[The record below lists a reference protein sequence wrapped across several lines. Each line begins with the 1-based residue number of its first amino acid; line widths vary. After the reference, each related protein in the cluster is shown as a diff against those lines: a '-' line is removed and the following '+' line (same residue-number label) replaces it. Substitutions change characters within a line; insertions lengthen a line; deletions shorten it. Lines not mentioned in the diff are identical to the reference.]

1 MVTEFILLLVGGYLM
16 GSIPA
21 AYLAARWSRR
31 IDIRQ
36 YGSGNV
42 GGANLFKVSAKW
54 IAVIVG
60 LFDIGKAMLAVWVA
74 HLVGLD
80 IAPQV
85 AIGIAGVVGHNWP
98 VFLRFNGGRGISTIM
113 GVALIVPLLNGLIP
127 WSLIAFMAIMIAN
140 VLTVRNIPVG
150 IGIAVAAM
158 PIVSWAVGEPLT
170 LILGFVAMF
179 LIMVIRRLTPPKTQA
194 SASVTTGEL
203 LLNRLLFDRDIR
215 DREAWINQRRV
226 KPKEKPGKD

>member
-1 MVTEFILLLVGGYLM
+1 MVTEFILLVVGGYLM

-31 IDIRQ
+31 LDIRQ

-54 IAVIVG
+54 IAIPAIF
-60 LFDIGKAMLAVWVA
+60 FDIGKAMPAVWVA
-74 HLVGLD
+74 HLIGLD

-85 AIGIAGVVGHNWP
+85 AIGIAGIIGHNWP
-98 VFLRFNGGRGISTIM
+98 AFLRFNGGRGIATIM
-113 GVALIVPLLNGLIP
+113 GVALITPLLNGLIP
-127 WSLIAFMAIMIAN
+127 WSLIVFMAIMILN

-158 PIVSWAVGEPLT
+158 PIVSWGVGEPLELT
-170 LILGFVAMF
+170 LGFVAMF
-179 LIMVIRRLTPPKTQA
+179 IIMVIRRLTVPKTPA
-194 SASVTTGEL
+194 TATVTTGEL

-215 DREAWINQRRV
+215 DREIWIHRQPV

>member
-54 IAVIVG
+54 IAVVVG

-80 IAPQV
+80 IAQQV
-85 AIGIAGVVGHNWP
+85 AIGIAGIIGHNWP

-113 GVALIVPLLNGLIP
+113 GVALIVPLLNGYVP

-140 VLTVRNIPVG
+140 VLTVRNIPLG

-158 PIVSWAVGEPLT
+158 PIVSWAVGEPLAM
-170 LILGFVAMF
+170 ILGFVTMF

-226 KPKEKPGKD
+226 KPEEKPGKD

>member
-21 AYLAARWSRR
+21 AYLAARWTRR
-31 IDIRQ
+31 IDLRQ

-42 GGANLFKVSAKW
+42 GGANLIKLGARW

-60 LFDIGKAMLAVWVA
+60 LFDTGKAMPAVWVA

-80 IAPQV
+80 LTQQV
-85 AIGIAGVVGHNWP
+85 IIGIAAVVGHNWP
-98 VFLRFNGGRGISTIM
+98 VFLRFSGGRGIATIM

-127 WSLIAFMAIMIAN
+127 WSLIAFLAIMIAN
-140 VLTVRNIPVG
+140 VLTVRSIPVG
-150 IGIAVAAM
+150 IGICVAVM
-158 PIVSWAVGEPLT
+158 PIVSWVTVEPLE

-179 LIMVIRRLTPPKTQA
+179 IIMVIRRLTPRRTQI

-215 DREAWINQRRV
+215 DRETWINQQRV
-226 KPKEKPGKD
+226 KPKEGKD

>member
-21 AYLAARWSRR
+21 AYLAARWSRG

-54 IAVIVG
+54 IAIPAIF
-60 LFDIGKAMLAVWVA
+60 FDIGKAMLAVWVA
-74 HLVGLD
+74 NLIGLD
-80 IAPQV
+80 IAQQV
-85 AIGIAGVVGHNWP
+85 IIGIAGIIGHNWP
-98 VFLRFNGGRGISTIM
+98 VFLRFNGGRGIATII

-158 PIVSWAVGEPLT
+158 PIVSWGVGEPLAM
-170 LILGFVAMF
+170 ILGFVAMF
-179 LIMVIRRLTPPKTQA
+179 IIMVIRRLTPPKTQA
-194 SASVTTGEL
+194 SASVTTREL